1 MSDRS
6 DEMVPILRVA
16 DAERAAQWY
25 ARLGFVLEGVHRF
38 EPGFPAYA
46 FIRRNATYVH
56 LSEHRGDAPPHGV
69 VYWYVD
75 RSMLEYFGAAAG
87 AQCGRVL
94 FSDHEEDAMA
104 FAAWNAR
111 ENLTAED
118 LARCTFRTGDW
129 RTSNCRTFPSASG
142 RVTMAVSALI

>member
-46 FIRRNATYVH
+46 FIRRGATYVH

-75 RSMLEYFGAAAG
+75 RSML
-87 AQCGRVL
+87 
-94 FSDHEEDAMA
+94 DA
-104 FAAWNAR
+104 FAAEFGVAIERQPWCD
-111 ENLTAED
+111 EIQLTD
-118 LARCTFRTGDW
+118 PDGNRLRIG
-129 RTSNCRTFPSASG
+129 CRNDEHDPGYTEIAPG
-142 RVTMAVSALI
+142 